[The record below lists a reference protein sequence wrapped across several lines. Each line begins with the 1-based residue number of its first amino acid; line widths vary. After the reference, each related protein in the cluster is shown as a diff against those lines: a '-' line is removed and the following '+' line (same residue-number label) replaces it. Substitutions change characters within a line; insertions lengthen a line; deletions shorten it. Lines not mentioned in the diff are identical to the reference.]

1 MNFDKELDARGLN
14 CPLPI
19 LRTKKALTD
28 LQSGQ
33 VLKVLATDPGSV
45 KDFQTFA
52 RQTGHELLSHA
63 EANREFTFFMKKVNS
78 RFASA
83 CDSSSCPVWR
93 AKVWKSFTEP
103 GSVASTLSTWPDCR
117 SVSAFFVRRMGSGQ
131 FSPRASSSLSKF
143 MGDPGQVAV

>member
-1 MNFDKELDARGLN
+1 RDARLVAAVAAFLERRLRGLERR
-14 CPLPI
+14 
-19 LRTKKALTD
+19 LRREHAD
-28 LQSGQ
+28 RESG
-33 VLKVLATDPGSV
+33 LRRRERN
-45 KDFQTFA
+45 
-52 RQTGHELLSHA
+52 RQDECRRGDERGRRLH
-63 EANREFTFFMKKVNS
+63 FFFMKKVNS

-103 GSVASTLSTWPDCR
+103 GSVASTLSTWPERR

-143 MGDPGQVAV
+143 MADPGQLAV